1 MFAFEIII
9 IIKFDNYLMEKT
21 HMRVYGYHRIST
33 AEQHLDRGIK
43 EITNYCL
50 QNNLPLKRIFT
61 DKQSGKH
68 FNRERYIV
76 MKEDVLD
83 KGDILII
90 TEIDRLGRNKKE
102 TLNELRYF
110 KDNDIRVMILELP
123 TTLMDL
129 SKLEDNMAAMLM
141 DAVNNMMIELYAA
154 MAQAEI
160 EKKEKRQREGIEAKK
175 ARGDWDNY
183 GRPKIIDF
191 KKFSTE
197 YERVLKNE
205 IRPVDCMRILGLKKS
220 TYYKYRSRYKMKKN
234 NI

>member
-1 MFAFEIII
+1 
-9 IIKFDNYLMEKT
+9 
-21 HMRVYGYHRIST
+21 MRVYGYHRIST
-33 AEQHLDRGIK
+33 SDQHLDRGIR
-43 EITNYCL
+43 EITDFCI
-50 QNNLPLKRIFT
+50 QNNMPLKKIFT
-61 DKQSGKH
+61 DKQTGKN
-68 FNRERYIV
+68 FKRERYIV

-83 KGDILII
+83 KGDTLII

-175 ARGDWDNY
+175 ARGEWENY

-191 KKFSTE
+191 KKFSIE
-197 YERVLKNE
+197 YERVLKKE

-220 TYYKYRSRYKMKKN
+220 TYYKYRSRYEKKIIN
-234 NI
+234 N

>member
-1 MFAFEIII
+1 
-9 IIKFDNYLMEKT
+9 
-21 HMRVYGYHRIST
+21 MRVYGYHRIST
-33 AEQHLDRGIK
+33 TEQHLDRGIK
-43 EITNYCL
+43 EITDYCIK
-50 QNNLPLKRIFT
+50 NNLPLKKIFT
-61 DKQSGKH
+61 DKQSGKN

-129 SKLEDNMAAMLM
+129 TSLEDKMAALLM

-154 MAQAEI
+154 MAQAEL
-160 EKKEKRQREGIEAKK
+160 EKKEKRQREGIEAKR

-183 GRPKIIDF
+183 GRPNIIDF
-191 KKFSTE
+191 NKFSNE
-197 YERVLKNE
+197 YERVLKDE
-205 IRPVDCMRILGLKKS
+205 IRPIDCMRILGLKKS
-220 TYYKYRSRYKMKKN
+220 TYYKYKSRYEKSKSL
-234 NI
+234 

>member
-1 MFAFEIII
+1 
-9 IIKFDNYLMEKT
+9 
-21 HMRVYGYHRIST
+21 MRVYGYHRIST
-33 AEQHLDRGIK
+33 SDQHLDRGIR
-43 EITNYCL
+43 EITDFCI
-50 QNNLPLKRIFT
+50 QNNMPLKKIFT
-61 DKQSGKH
+61 DKQTGKN
-68 FNRERYIV
+68 FKRERYIV

-83 KGDILII
+83 KGDTLII

-129 SKLEDNMAAMLM
+129 SKLEDNMAAILM

-175 ARGDWDNY
+175 ARGEWENY

-191 KKFSTE
+191 KKFSIE
-197 YERVLKNE
+197 YERVLKKEN
-205 IRPVDCMRILGLKKS
+205 RPVDCMRILGLKKS
-220 TYYKYRSRYKMKKN
+220 TYYKYRSRYEKKIIN
-234 NI
+234 N